1 MKERSATEW
10 SHAIAQQLLTRY
22 GVVFRETAHAE
33 NLPGGFSAIYD
44 VMKALEESGKIR
56 RGYFAADLGAT
67 QFAMPAAVDLLR
79 SLRVTSQGDKT
90 EMLQLAAT
98 DPANPYGAL
107 MRWPAAPDAGSSLT
121 RSVGARVILC
131 DGALV
136 AYLRRGNPN
145 LQVFLPEEEPQRS
158 QVARSLAEFL
168 VSRVQGQED
177 AQGRGGMLIAAV
189 NGVAV
194 AEHWMARFLL
204 DAGFAAGAMGFNV
217 RRGFPPLPGT
227 RGEVRANA

>member
-1 MKERSATEW
+1 
-10 SHAIAQQLLTRY
+10 
-22 GVVFRETAHAE
+22 
-33 NLPGGFSAIYD
+33 
-44 VMKALEESGKIR
+44 
-56 RGYFAADLGAT
+56 
-67 QFAMPAAVDLLR
+67 LLR
-79 SLRVTSQGDKT
+79 SLRVQQDPEKV

-107 MRWPAAPDAGSSLT
+107 LRWPAAPEAGSSLT

-158 QVARSLAEFL
+158 QVARKLAEFL
-168 VSRVQGQED
+168 VSKVQDQED
-177 AQGRGGMLIAAV
+177 AQGRGGILIASV
-189 NGVAV
+189 NGIAV
-194 AEHWMARFLL
+194 AEHPMARFLL

-217 RRGFPPLPGT
+217 RRGLPPLPGA